1 MLSAPEERRAPEE
14 RQLKTAQFSRI
25 PTVAAHSARG
35 AWDRHGGM
43 ARMAQPFQRFVYN
56 CTDML
61 NMFNIAISDR
71 VRALVFQG
79 SALHGM
85 RRRRRDG
92 STVHAM

>member
-1 MLSAPEERRAPEE
+1 MGE
-14 RQLKTAQFSRI
+14 
-25 PTVAAHSARG
+25 
-35 AWDRHGGM
+35 GGM
-43 ARMAQPFQRFVYN
+43 ARMAQPLQRYVYN
-56 CTDML
+56 YTDML

-92 STVHAM
+92 STVHAT

>member
-1 MLSAPEERRAPEE
+1 
-14 RQLKTAQFSRI
+14 
-25 PTVAAHSARG
+25 
-35 AWDRHGGM
+35 M
-43 ARMAQPFQRFVYN
+43 ARMAQPLQRYVYN
-56 CTDML
+56 YTDML